1 MCPVFTCT
9 LYNSE
14 ENYMNLERAMSH
26 LKTDTC
32 ETDTPGKK
40 NGYFFPV
47 VSSISRSRLYV
58 IEAQFPTRKENTSG
72 M

>member
-1 MCPVFTCT
+1 
-9 LYNSE
+9 
-14 ENYMNLERAMSH
+14 MNLERAMSH

-32 ETDTPGKK
+32 ETDTLGKK

-47 VSSISRSRLYV
+47 VSSISRSRLQL
-58 IEAQFPTRKENTSG
+58 IEPQFPTRKENTSG